1 MSQTDLPR
9 NCSFAEADWHLLS
22 HCWFPVA
29 VADALAAGPL
39 GAVLLD
45 QPLVVYRAGE
55 TIVVADDL
63 CPHRGVP
70 LSMGAMDGTGI
81 RCAYHGLHFTAGG
94 KCDHVPA
101 NPDMRIPPRLHL
113 KTYEAAEK
121 YGLVWTRLR
130 TPAEETAVH
139 GLPHMPHWDDPGF
152 QQIICPPFDIGGFA
166 GRQVEGFLDVAHFG
180 FVHLDTFG
188 DPANT
193 VVPSYMP
200 VTNPVGF
207 SVDYRST
214 VANYPAGS
222 GLAAPEGFEWLR
234 HFELHLPFTASITV
248 YFPEGGRLVVMNCAS
263 PVSARMTR
271 LFAPI
276 ARNFDKH
283 IPVEAVHEF
292 NRKVFEEDRRMVE
305 AQKPEFL
312 PLDPTLEAHIMADR
326 SSIAYRRGLLGM
338 GFSPVFA
345 A

>member
-1 MSQTDLPR
+1 
-9 NCSFAEADWHLLS
+9 
-22 HCWFPVA
+22 VA
-29 VADALAAGPL
+29 VVTALADGPV

-45 QPLVVYRAGE
+45 QPLVVYRAG
-55 TIVVADDL
+55 TGVVVADDL

-70 LSMGAMDGTGI
+70 LSMGARDGDGI
-81 RCAYHGLHFTAGG
+81 RCAYHGLRFTVGG
-94 KCDHVPA
+94 KCDHIPA
-101 NPDMRIPPRLHL
+101 NPDMRIPARLHL
-113 KTYEAAEK
+113 KTYEVVET

-130 TPAEETAVH
+130 RPAAASPVH
-139 GLPHMPHWDDPGF
+139 EVPHMPHWDDPGF
-152 QQIICPPFDIGGFA
+152 QQIMCPPFDIGGFA

-200 VTNPVGF
+200 SINAVGF

-222 GLAAPEGFEWLR
+222 GLTAPEGFEWLR
-234 HFELHLPFTASITV
+234 HFEVHLPFTASITV
-248 YFPEGGRLVVMNCAS
+248 HFPNDGRLVVMNCAS
-263 PVSARMTR
+263 PMTSRMTR

-326 SSIAYRRGLLGM
+326 SSIAYRRGLLAM

>member
-1 MSQTDLPR
+1 
-9 NCSFAEADWHLLS
+9 
-22 HCWFPVA
+22 
-29 VADALAAGPL
+29 
-39 GAVLLD
+39 
-45 QPLVVYRAGE
+45 
-55 TIVVADDL
+55 
-63 CPHRGVP
+63 
-70 LSMGAMDGTGI
+70 
-81 RCAYHGLHFTAGG
+81 
-94 KCDHVPA
+94 
-101 NPDMRIPPRLHL
+101 
-113 KTYEAAEK
+113 
-121 YGLVWTRLR
+121 
-130 TPAEETAVH
+130 
-139 GLPHMPHWDDPGF
+139 MPHWDDPGF
-152 QQIICPPFDIGGFA
+152 QQIMCPPFDIGGFA

-200 VTNPVGF
+200 SINAVGF

-222 GLAAPEGFEWLR
+222 GLTAPEGFEWLR
-234 HFELHLPFTASITV
+234 HFEVHLPFTASITV
-248 YFPEGGRLVVMNCAS
+248 HFPNDGRLVVMNCAS
-263 PVSARMTR
+263 PMTSRMTR

-283 IPVEAVHEF
+283 IQVEAVHEF

-312 PLDPTLEAHIMADR
+312 PLDATLEAHIMADR
-326 SSIAYRRGLLGM
+326 SSIAYRRGLLAM